1 MAYSKKTKLRVK
13 HAGQNLGAKLGRWA
27 IHLDLSIMRIA
38 ELLGATRQTIYNW
51 MFGGTVTNAY
61 RDRVKELVDIIMRSD
76 SADDAYNTAKE
87 RFFN

>member
-13 HAGQNLGAKLGRWA
+13 YAGQNLGAKLGRWA
-27 IHLDLSIMRIA
+27 IHLDLSIMRIS
-38 ELLGATRQTIYNW
+38 ELLGATRQTVYNW

-61 RDRVKELVDIIMRSD
+61 IDRVKELVEIIMSSN

>member
-13 HAGQNLGAKLGRWA
+13 YAGQNLGAKLGRWA
-27 IHLDLSIMRIA
+27 IHLDLSVMRVS
-38 ELLGATRQTIYNW
+38 ELLGATRQTVYNW

-61 RDRVKELVDIIMRSD
+61 RDRVKELVEITMASD